1 MIPKPLNH
9 IAMNKKVIN
18 SLSFHTNI
26 YHKNN
31 NIINNNCFV
40 DKKIPWFKGFKLNT
54 GEMYF

>member
-1 MIPKPLNH
+1 
-9 IAMNKKVIN
+9 MNKKVIN

-26 YHKNN
+26 YHKITINI
-31 NIINNNCFV
+31 IINNNCFV